1 MIRLTTPTHTF
12 VFPENIDPAELDWL
26 RLTYAQNGNI
36 LFEKELEDMTIVGQT
51 MSVKLTQAET
61 KLFTAQNLNNYVQV
75 QMRVGIGDTAMATK
89 IFNVPVA
96 DVLNSDILPQVNPA

>member
-26 RLTYAQNGNI
+26 RLTYAQNGEI
-36 LFEKELEDMTIVGQT
+36 LFEKELADMTIDGQT
-51 MSVKLTQAET
+51 VSIKLTQEET
-61 KLFTAQNLNNYVQV
+61 KLFSAQNLNSYVQV

-89 IFNVPVA
+89 IYNVPVA
-96 DVLNSDILPQVNPA
+96 DVLNGEVIQS